1 MNMSNNKLYNGKIQV
16 SAIDSTKLPKHIYTS
31 FFNKPYHFY
40 HKLINYL
47 NRRQSEINHFLMVS
61 ETYQAHE
68 LKLCISI
75 PTKLHHKYLTPKSRS
90 NQTYLTY
97 LNISLIIILNCVNS
111 MLPIDCF
118 LLFCLSKAVNTQD

>member
-16 SAIDSTKLPKHIYTS
+16 SVIDSTKLPKHIYTS

-47 NRRQSEINHFLMVS
+47 NRHQSEINPFLIVS

-68 LKLCISI
+68 LKLRYIF
-75 PTKLHHKYLTPKSRS
+75 P
-90 NQTYLTY
+90 
-97 LNISLIIILNCVNS
+97 
-111 MLPIDCF
+111 F
-118 LLFCLSKAVNTQD
+118 LLSYTTSI